1 MATMIM
7 QGDQAE
13 VNVVRS
19 KEPLGAVEY
28 IEAEIEQSDD
38 EATASIQEG
47 MRRGVYRLR

>member
-7 QGDQAE
+7 QGAQAE

-28 IEAEIEQSDD
+28 IEAEME
-38 EATASIQEG
+38 
-47 MRRGVYRLR
+47 